1 MLEQGDFM
9 IECRSLG
16 ANAID
21 IVKARGDQVIPV
33 LFDKFSNGLGVKFAA
48 RHTQSKGELLGRL
61 KDPLRNRNCGFHH
74 ISITLVIP
82 TSNCIHLPATKW
94 TPCVKTIINSV

>member
-1 MLEQGDFM
+1 
-9 IECRSLG
+9 
-16 ANAID
+16 
-21 IVKARGDQVIPV
+21 
-33 LFDKFSNGLGVKFAA
+33 
-48 RHTQSKGELLGRL
+48 LLGRL